1 MFANLL
7 HVCNLLSINP
17 EIYFPYTSHKSV
29 IHKNETIFEDGILIL
44 RQVQVQLASC
54 SIYSSGLDRSVV
66 AVTLCN

>member
-29 IHKNETIFEDGILIL
+29 IHKNETIFEDRILIL
-44 RQVQVQLASC
+44 NQVSWYIC
-54 SIYSSGLDRSVV
+54 MKWKKRTSVKV
-66 AVTLCN
+66 VELENF